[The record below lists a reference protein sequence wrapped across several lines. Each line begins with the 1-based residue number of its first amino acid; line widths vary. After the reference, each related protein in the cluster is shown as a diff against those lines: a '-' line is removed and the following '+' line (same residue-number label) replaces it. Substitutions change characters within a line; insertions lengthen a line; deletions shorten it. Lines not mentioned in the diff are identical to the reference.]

1 MYSVDSMDDQT
12 QNPTP
17 INDETEMSEEVTA
30 VEEGDE
36 TKTSEETNVE
46 EDASAE
52 ESQDST
58 EETST
63 NPTALNLLD
72 VESIIKRHLIDIEK
86 LQGEIKD
93 QRAMF
98 EDSFNNDA
106 NYKALADKAKE
117 ATRQKNALKQQ
128 LLKTPAITELDNKI
142 KSQKEELS
150 DLQQAVSD
158 YLLEYQRLSG
168 SNQFETDNGDVLE
181 IVQVTKLVR
190 KSKYRP

>member
-1 MYSVDSMDDQT
+1 MYSVHSMDDQT
-12 QNPTP
+12 QPPNPVT
-17 INDETEMSEEVTA
+17 NDTEMSEDVISAEAGNEEAAA
-30 VEEGDE
+30 VAETPDEEKLED
-36 TKTSEETNVE
+36 TSEDSS
-46 EDASAE
+46 EDVGA
-52 ESQDST
+52 
-58 EETST
+58 
-63 NPTALNLLD
+63 PTALNLLD

-117 ATRQKNALKQQ
+117 ATRPKNAVKQQ
-128 LLKTPAITELDNKI
+128 RLKTPAITELDNKI

-158 YLLEYQRLSG
+158 YLLEYQSLSG